1 MIPLNPEIDRKLRMG
16 LIGGGGAAFIGKV
29 HAISATL
36 DNRARLCAGALSS
49 DPQRAK
55 DSASIFG
62 IHEDRAYENV
72 QQLIESELQLDEKDR
87 IDFISIATP
96 NHTHAEIAQTAL
108 KAGFHVI
115 CDKPMTNKVE
125 DARELVKTV
134 EQTGKIFALT
144 HNYTGYPMIRQ
155 AREIIEAGE
164 IGDILAIRATYLQ
177 GWLTTLDESVTAS
190 RGTWKSDPVKAGSG
204 SLGDIGTHA
213 YNLLRFVTGLNVNQ
227 LAATTESFHP
237 TRRLDD
243 YGLIQLRM
251 DNGALGIITYSQMSH
266 GRLNDFTLEID
277 GTAGALTWNQE
288 DPNRLVMQRQG
299 AATEIMHRHPA
310 GAYMHEL
317 ARLATR
323 IPGGH
328 PEGFYEAFANIY
340 RAAYDD
346 IAKNIAHGFNPGIN
360 TLYPNVYDG
369 LEGVRLIERV
379 QASSEE
385 NNAWLDF

>member
-1 MIPLNPEIDRKLRMG
+1 MNPEIDRKLRMG

-87 IDFISIATP
+87 IDFVSIATP

-213 YNLLRFVTGLNVNQ
+213 YNLLRFVT
-227 LAATTESFHP
+227 
-237 TRRLDD
+237 
-243 YGLIQLRM
+243 
-251 DNGALGIITYSQMSH
+251 
-266 GRLNDFTLEID
+266 
-277 GTAGALTWNQE
+277 
-288 DPNRLVMQRQG
+288 
-299 AATEIMHRHPA
+299 
-310 GAYMHEL
+310 
-317 ARLATR
+317 
-323 IPGGH
+323 
-328 PEGFYEAFANIY
+328 
-340 RAAYDD
+340 
-346 IAKNIAHGFNPGIN
+346 
-360 TLYPNVYDG
+360 
-369 LEGVRLIERV
+369 
-379 QASSEE
+379 
-385 NNAWLDF
+385 

>member
-1 MIPLNPEIDRKLRMG
+1 MG

-62 IHEDRAYENV
+62 IHEDRAYENL

-87 IDFISIATP
+87 IDFVSIATP
-96 NHTHAEIAQTAL
+96 NHTHAEIAQAAL

-125 DARELVKTV
+125 DARALVKTV

-177 GWLTTLDESVTAS
+177 GWLTTLDETVAAP
-190 RGTWKSDPVKAGSG
+190 RGVWKSDPDKAGSG

-213 YNLLRFVTGLNVNQ
+213 YNLLRFVTGLNVNR

-243 YGLIQLRM
+243 YGLIQSRM

-277 GTAGALTWNQE
+277 GTVGALSWNQE
-288 DPNRLVMQRQG
+288 NPNRLIVQRQG

-310 GAYMHEL
+310 GEYMHEL

-346 IAKNIAHGFNPGIN
+346 IARNIANGFNPGIN

-369 LEGVRLIERV
+369 LEGVRLIEKV
-379 QASSEE
+379 QASSKE

>member
-55 DSASIFG
+55 DSASILG

-87 IDFISIATP
+87 IDFVSIATP

-125 DARELVKTV
+125 EARELVKTV

-164 IGDILAIRATYLQ
+164 IGDILAIRVTYLQ

-346 IAKNIAHGFNPGIN
+346 IAKNIANGFNPGIN

>member
-72 QQLIESELQLDEKDR
+72 QQLIESELQLDAKDR
-87 IDFISIATP
+87 IDFVSIATP

-346 IAKNIAHGFNPGIN
+346 IAKNIANGFNPGIN

-379 QASSEE
+379 QASSEG